1 MSGNPS
7 VLVTFA
13 ALAEAAQSIQRTSA
27 NLNTKLADLKSE
39 LGPVVAQWTG
49 TASENYQAQQQKWD
63 QAQEDLNNVLQAIG
77 KAVESA
83 HDAYTQTESANAGS
97 WQ

>member
-1 MSGNPS
+1 MSGSP

-49 TASENYQAQQQKWD
+49 SASENYQAQQQKWD
-63 QAQEDLNNVLQAIG
+63 QAQTDLNSVLQAIG
-77 KAVESA
+77 KAVEQA
-83 HDAYTQTESANAGS
+83 HDSYTQTETANSNS